1 MPGKLNGCC
10 QLGEHG
16 SATGGWGMAVSSLPE
31 AGSLPRNRSMWSTQI
46 RLMDMD
52 EYMDEYGHGSRGHR
66 YLGMQ
71 MGYIR

>member
-1 MPGKLNGCC
+1 MPGKLNGC
-10 QLGEHG
+10 QLGHG

-46 RLMDMD
+46 CLMDMD
-52 EYMDEYGHGSRGHR
+52 EYGHGTRGHK